1 MVAILIAKTFTF
13 HPLLVPGLMLSRDL
27 SLYYGPI
34 MGIDLPSRTF
44 KCLPAETNWSVTR
57 EVARLGQKGKDHT
70 AQSGH
75 SVARFKDYD
84 MILEAPL
91 QPAN

>member
-1 MVAILIAKTFTF
+1 MVAILIAKTFNF
-13 HPLLVPGLMLSRDL
+13 HPLFVPGLVLLRDL
-27 SLYYGPI
+27 FLPI

-57 EVARLGQKGKDHT
+57 EVARLGQKGKDHK

-84 MILEAPL
+84 MILETPCD
-91 QPAN
+91 

>member
-1 MVAILIAKTFTF
+1 
-13 HPLLVPGLMLSRDL
+13 MLSRDL

-34 MGIDLPSRTF
+34 MGIDLPSQTF
-44 KCLPAETNWSVTR
+44 KCPPAETNWSVTR

-84 MILEAPL
+84 FGSSLA
-91 QPAN
+91 AS

>member
-1 MVAILIAKTFTF
+1 
-13 HPLLVPGLMLSRDL
+13 
-27 SLYYGPI
+27 
-34 MGIDLPSRTF
+34 MGIDLPSQTF
-44 KCLPAETNWSVTR
+44 KCPPAETNWSVTR

-84 MILEAPL
+84 FGSSLA
-91 QPAN
+91 AS